1 MAFEDRLP
9 RLVRECWTLLYPGS
23 DVVPVAPTAYELAA
37 DLLKQYQWSAG
48 EYHPPSDMVAAMS
61 EYSVRLRAILPI
73 DTPADPGNLPR
84 LRPRQEGGEDAR
96 ASRGI
101 NALHSAIVGIEV
113 TDNED
118 AENIQTSESLIVDG
132 FDAVDSLYWIHGEP
146 GAHPLAP
153 FISYQCMA
161 GSRRGRFTGRPGDR
175 HHTDTLRER
184 PRAPDRGIRLAAG
197 IRFGHKPRR

>member
-1 MAFEDRLP
+1 MPFEDRLP
-9 RLVRECWTLLYPGS
+9 RLVRECWALLYPES
-23 DVVPVAPTAYELAA
+23 DVVPVAPTAYELAS

-48 EYHPPSDMVAAMS
+48 EYRPPSDMVAAMS

-96 ASRGI
+96 ASKGI

-118 AENIQTSESLIVDG
+118 TEIIQTSN
-132 FDAVDSLYWIHGEP
+132 
-146 GAHPLAP
+146 
-153 FISYQCMA
+153 
-161 GSRRGRFTGRPGDR
+161 R
-175 HHTDTLRER
+175 
-184 PRAPDRGIRLAAG
+184 
-197 IRFGHKPRR
+197 